1 MQVASPV
8 NTHYA
13 RCAEQVGFWGSAIS
27 LRNLTISDELPA
39 ACYNATNK
47 QVNQNC
53 MNATLRY
60 NSPALWS
67 MNTWGAWP
75 YNVSDVSFTDVHF
88 ISSRSASALHLRYCR
103 RCTVQ
108 NCLMDGGS
116 IEVAGPLQDVR
127 ILNTTAQLHGPDPT
141 QLGGGVGAFVMG
153 GVGGRIS
160 GLLVANN
167 TLGALYPIEQSTI
180 SGRIVALQGNVEHL
194 YVSNNLNQRAGP
206 GDQCPDMNQGEQLLW
221 ESGVESLSSARAVD
235 DTNASVLKADGKLL
249 TVRCGFATTK
259 PYILAK
265 VLAAGSLPAAQDP
278 TGGMLAR
285 GWGGDYAHA
294 GAARFG
300 GVTVLHGAGA
310 GQTRMILGV
319 VRPVDPDEFTLQLML
334 DREWGVPPDDKSDIV
349 VWGSCVHSIVV
360 RDNNFYGI
368 PKHVE
373 QVAHTAT
380 VMIPIWGRAHRATYT
395 NNIGNDMRETMYSM
409 VDGTTTGTSLTTTD
423 HIIRDLVSTHTRIG
437 LDIVPQPH
445 NDRLTMIVT
454 MLNITL
460 RNIVDAAVGIS
471 PSASESDPTSGT
483 CGGLAI
489 DGLLVENASI
499 GLASYRPGANPA
511 SPWLKYKADWNGT
524 GIGALL
530 IRNAHFAGPGGEGL
544 LLTQPLARARFS
556 RVNFTGFTATSN
568 GTTPVIPYVLTPLVT
583 STTTEWTVLV
593 ENAGLTDGT
602 LELTHLDAGLKAE
615 ATKWALKA
623 ASGPVGIQISGHAGG
638 CGIISGGGAEARFCC
653 TKARDFQSN

>member
-1 MQVASPV
+1 M
-8 NTHYA
+8 
-13 RCAEQVGFWGSAIS
+13 
-27 LRNLTISDELPA
+27 SDELPA
-39 ACYNATNK
+39 SCYNFTNK
-47 QVNQNC
+47 QVDQKC

-67 MNTWGAWP
+67 MNTWGAWT
-75 YNVSDVSFTDVHF
+75 YNVSDVSFVDVHF
-88 ISSRSASALHLRYCR
+88 VSSRSPSALHLRYCR

-127 ILNTTAQLHGPDPT
+127 ILNITARLHGPYPKE
-141 QLGGGVGAFVMG
+141 LGGGVGAFVMG

-180 SGRIVALQGNVEHL
+180 SGRIVILQGNAEHL
-194 YVSNNLNQRAGP
+194 YVANNLNQRAGP
-206 GDQCPDMNQGEQLLW
+206 GDQCPDMNQGEQVLW
-221 ESGVESLSSARAVD
+221 ESGVESLTSVRALD
-235 DTNASVLKADGKLL
+235 DTNASVLKVDGKLL
-249 TVRCGFATTK
+249 KVRCGFATTK

-285 GWGGDYAHA
+285 GWDSEYAHA
-294 GAARFG
+294 GTARFG
-300 GVTVLHGAGA
+300 GVTVLHGTGA

-319 VRPVDPDEFTLQLML
+319 TQPVDRDEFTLQLIL
-334 DREWGVPPDDKSDIV
+334 DLEWGVPPDAKSEIV
-349 VWGSCVHSIVV
+349 VWGSCVHSIVM
-360 RDNNFYGI
+360 RDNIFHGI
-368 PKHVE
+368 AKHVE

-395 NNIGNDMRETMYSM
+395 NNIGNDMRTTMYSM
-409 VDGTTTGTSLTTTD
+409 VDGMATTGTSLTTTD
-423 HIIRDLVSTHTRIG
+423 HIIRDVVSTHTRVG

-460 RNIVDAAVGIS
+460 RNTVEAAVGLS
-471 PSASESDPTSGT
+471 PSASESDPNSGT
-483 CGGLAI
+483 CGGLVI
-489 DGLLVENASI
+489 DGLLVENATI

-511 SPWLKYKADWNGT
+511 SPWLKFKADWNGT

-530 IRNAHFAGPGGEGL
+530 IRNAHFGGPGGEGS
-544 LLTQPLARARFS
+544 LLTQPLPHARFS
-556 RVNFTGFTATSN
+556 LVDFTGFTVASN
-568 GTTPVIPYVLTPLVT
+568 GTTQPAIPYVLTPLVT
-583 STTTEWTVLV
+583 STTAEWTVLI
-593 ENAGLTDGT
+593 ENAGLSDAMFT
-602 LELTHLDAGLKAE
+602 LTHLDTGLKAE

-623 ASGPVGIQISGHAGG
+623 ASGPIGVKLSGEEAGG
-638 CGIISGGGAEARFCC
+638 CGVISGGGAEAHFCC
-653 TKARDFQSN
+653 RKA